1 MFLFD
6 FAGPNPNFQMPS
18 TRSETVGPEQLLE
31 QVIIKVTLLSAIVNM
46 WPEVIQIQTGKK
58 KILTV
63 VTFTTLK

>member
-1 MFLFD
+1 
-6 FAGPNPNFQMPS
+6 MPS